1 MMSGNNKRILLLGG
15 TGMLGHTL
23 FYYFSKKIN
32 YDVTATEINNKNIN
46 KYFSPD
52 ISHRIITGVDVG
64 NIRNINGI
72 VEKIKPDIV
81 VNCIGIIKQLKESRN
96 PRIAIKIN
104 SLFPHELYEIC
115 LSNKSRLIHVST
127 DCVFSG
133 KKGNYTEDDF
143 ADADDL
149 YGRSKYLGEV
159 KGENAVTLRTSI
171 IGHEL
176 QGKLSLVEWF
186 LSQNERVNGYVNAIY
201 SGFPTI
207 ELARIIDEYV
217 IPDTGLCGLYH
228 VSSEPVSK
236 YELLRMIAEIYNK
249 KIDILPYDVFTE
261 NKSLDST
268 RFRERTGYIPPDWR
282 TLVER
287 MHEWY
292 QGNISIYK

>member
-1 MMSGNNKRILLLGG
+1 MKILILGIE
-15 TGMLGHTL
+15 GMLGHAL
-23 FYYFSKKIN
+23 FHYFSS
-32 YDVTATEINNKNIN
+32 IN
-46 KYFSPD
+46 KYAVSGTSRDRARCATWYPD
-52 ISHRIITGVDVG
+52 SMLENIHDRVDAR
-64 NIRNINGI
+64 NPETIRQLLQS
-72 VEKIKPDIV
+72 ERPDVV
-81 VNCIGIIKQLKESRN
+81 VNCIGIIKQQSEANDPVSAIGINALL
-96 PRIAIKIN
+96 PHVIAG
-104 SLFPHELYEIC
+104 FCDETGT
-115 LSNKSRLIHVST
+115 RLIHVST

-186 LSQNERVNGYVNAIY
+186 LSQNESVNGYVNAIY

-217 IPDTGLCGLYH
+217 IPDAGLSGLYH

-236 YELLRMIAEIYNK
+236 YDLLSMIAEIYNK
-249 KIDILPYDVFTE
+249 KIDILPYDKFTE

-268 RFRERTGYIPPDWR
+268 RFRERTGYVPPDWR
-282 TLVER
+282 TLVEK
-287 MHEWY
+287 MHKWY
-292 QGNISIYK
+292 QRNISMYK